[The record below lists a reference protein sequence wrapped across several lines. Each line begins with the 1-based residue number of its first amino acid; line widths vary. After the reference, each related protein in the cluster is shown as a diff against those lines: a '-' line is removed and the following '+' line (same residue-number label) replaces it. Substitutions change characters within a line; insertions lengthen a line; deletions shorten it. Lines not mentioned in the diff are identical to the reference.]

1 MGKIFIVKDIDGSG
15 EIVPKNS
22 DRRNCSI
29 TCGKLL
35 AQVPQNPPEKSQFYA
50 RFPAL
55 GGHFRHH
62 F

>member
-50 RFPAL
+50 RF
-55 GGHFRHH
+55 
-62 F
+62 